1 MDENSHRHK
10 QRERERKRIVRCKA
24 HHVHNEYDHMN
35 RQYCIWIKCIIYSWA
50 HTELCYHRQHGVC
63 CVCVCVCVWA
73 SPGWVAVVLI
83 HSTGGTFF
91 SDTKSFRSSRSRIN
105 YSVYSTVKRLRI
117 MCRCGLLW
125 ITAGARIIMNYNFDR
140 RPVTNFS

>member
-63 CVCVCVCVWA
+63 CVCVCACERALDESQSCWFTQLA
-73 SPGWVAVVLI
+73 QLL
-83 HSTGGTFF
+83 F

-125 ITAGARIIMNYNFDR
+125 IAAGARIIMNYNFDR